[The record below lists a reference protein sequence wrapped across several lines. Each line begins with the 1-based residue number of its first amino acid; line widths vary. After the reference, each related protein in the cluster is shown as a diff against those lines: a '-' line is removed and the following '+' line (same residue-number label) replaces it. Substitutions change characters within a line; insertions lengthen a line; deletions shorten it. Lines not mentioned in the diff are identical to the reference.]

1 MALFM
6 NIKSNNNL
14 SKYNRFDRFD
24 NNNNNINNNNIN
36 NNNINQKKISTTD
49 LLEFI
54 KENFLELNNENNN
67 IKEISLQEEKNESN
81 NDSFNDTI
89 VEKIISLQQNA
100 TKELGN
106 CPDFITGIIKNFK
119 NNLTR
124 TGIQKYNDEQKH
136 ISLYTSI
143 LTCIKPDF
151 KFQSASYQ
159 QNYVK
164 QLNQN
169 LVSFVNSKFL
179 DFKYKELK
187 WNKNDTILQI
197 KTMNT
202 TKTVLKLLSDHLHLN
217 IFVIDIESDTF
228 NIVDNISPFKKNI
241 LLLLINK
248 TNFEPLCFDYNYCL
262 LPDSP
267 LIQHL
272 IGCTTD
278 ITKYIDTTQLSLET
292 ELDKYLSSQKDV
304 KLSLHDKKIL
314 YLIKQ
319 QNQIEQKNKLNDDT
333 EQTLPIIDTVK
344 DLTIHDVEKK
354 ETSDI
359 QITHANNIDDENT
372 EDDNKDDNEDDNF
385 KDNKSYVDD
394 ISQDNNSKL
403 IITQIKLPDSHDQ
416 VNNNDVKKNLQNKK
430 YNEKTMKLDELQ
442 EDAKKL
448 NIPINIGNKKKTKAQ
463 LIIEIVAGLK

>member
-24 NNNNNINNNNIN
+24 NNNNNNNNNNIN

-359 QITHANNIDDENT
+359 QITHAYNIDDENT

-385 KDNKSYVDD
+385 KDNKSYIDD